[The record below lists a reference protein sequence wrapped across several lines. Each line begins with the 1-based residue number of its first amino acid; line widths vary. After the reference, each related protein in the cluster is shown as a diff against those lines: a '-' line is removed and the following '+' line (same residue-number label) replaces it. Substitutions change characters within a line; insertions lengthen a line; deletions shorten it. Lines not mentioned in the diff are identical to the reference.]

1 VASTPP
7 AERLYG
13 REALVNEIRTKAGV
27 VVIEGDSGVGKS
39 AIISALGRGWE
50 PTDAVPGA
58 RLLAASRGAV
68 QLAFIDELSEVLWD
82 HAASDSHLA
91 SRAWDVVT
99 QLVDKATTATAKGVS
114 IALVE
119 SLHSAIGRRLGA
131 EAEAASREVGKAAT
145 ESTSNLEAELAAI
158 AVIDVATQ
166 MIGLASRVAE
176 AVGRRLVLRF
186 DQTEVVHDD
195 DRRLLEDLAE
205 RSIPELVIFTGFS
218 TADSI
223 DSGPKLVRLE
233 RRGATR
239 VVVPPLD
246 DLGLTAWLRAE
257 KIPAQQWS
265 EVRRVSSGY
274 PLFVRDALSLLA
286 AGKSLSGLD
295 VPSGF
300 TSLMHRAWISLAFDL
315 RSKAKLLAGLADLPD
330 NDFLLLLLGINQLE
344 WSSLREEL
352 ILRNI
357 FVVRAD
363 SSAWFHDRRRAY
375 LWNELASTDD
385 RAVVASR
392 TLTALREWQPNQRW
406 IERWVIGSLPDL
418 LIDGLGKE
426 DKGDE
431 YLRKIRGLSR
441 SELAIALAVIELV
454 EPDGPLGQ
462 FAHTSEVITY
472 AVDRIGDVD
481 DPSSAL
487 RALAEL
493 KIAHIATNEQSSI
506 VCCIFEGA
514 LGYPALIA
522 QIERALDVS
531 VRPRFASTSF
541 RSLFVP
547 LMGPFIS
554 AVTTVGFGTINH
566 HQARFDD
573 LRLTEI
579 RASRLHSDLFGLGVV
594 AKIEN
599 QHVSATVLFATEAD
613 REAAR
618 RGFKSYGRGDG
629 VSRPRFIA
637 VDRFPQA
644 NYPEKRLEE
653 VLASLE
659 LNDSTESIASAAEL
673 EKWVSG
679 KILATDAIRR
689 ASTKKERS
697 RLGLRRSRSIVLGIF
712 PDLSSIEIEVDGC
725 DDAELRTVEVDTGVT
740 FGDPLLAVRL
750 LEAGQLKRGERIGT
764 VIHSFSGGTREVSS
778 PIVAA
783 VKRLSQKS
791 RGSNRWEFPR
801 ATSLDEIE
809 RIIHTE
815 RRAQTAVV
823 DALRDQFNLPVPTRD
838 LSRGSIYVVLSRWL
852 PDEEWIG
859 YTATA
864 LTVADGLSRV
874 RITAG
879 ARPEKFWPV
888 DEVFARNAGVEDTTL
903 IVSETDGSADHILAT
918 FAGRDR
924 LRVALDM
931 PAPD

>member
-1 VASTPP
+1 VATTPP
-7 AERLYG
+7 TERLYG
-13 REALVNEIRTKAGV
+13 REALVNEIRRKAGV

-39 AIISALGRGWE
+39 AIVSALGRGWE

-58 RLLAASRGAV
+58 RLLTASRGAV
-68 QLAFIDELSEVLWD
+68 QLALIDELSEVLWD

-91 SRAWDVVT
+91 SRAWEVIT

-131 EAEAASREVGKAAT
+131 EAEAASREVGKAST
-145 ESTSNLEAELAAI
+145 ESTSDLEMELAAI

-195 DRRLLEDLAE
+195 DLRLLEDLAE
-205 RSIPELVIFTGFS
+205 RSIPELVILTGFS

-223 DSGPKLVRLE
+223 DSGPKLIRLE

-257 KIPAQQWS
+257 RTPARQWS

-286 AGKSLSGLD
+286 AGKSLSDID

-300 TSLMHRAWISLAFDL
+300 TSLMRRAWTSLPFDL
-315 RSKAKLLAGLADLPD
+315 RSKAMLLTGLVDLPD
-330 NDFLLLLLGINQLE
+330 NDFLLLLLGIDQLE

-357 FVVRAD
+357 FVIRAD
-363 SSAWFHDRRRAY
+363 SSTWFHDRRRAY
-375 LWNELASTDD
+375 LWSELASTND
-385 RAVVASR
+385 RGVVASR

-406 IERWVIGSLPDL
+406 IEPWVIGSLPDL
-418 LIDGLGKE
+418 LIDGLDKH

-431 YLRKIRGLSR
+431 YLRKIRDLSR
-441 SELAIALAVIELV
+441 SELAIALAIIELV

-462 FAHTSEVITY
+462 FANTSEVITY

-493 KIAHIATNEQSSI
+493 NVAHVATNEQSSI
-506 VCCIFEGA
+506 VCCIFEDA

-531 VRPRFASTSF
+531 VRPRFASTTF
-541 RSLFVP
+541 RSLLVP

-554 AVTTVGFGTINH
+554 AVTAVGFGTINH
-566 HQARFDD
+566 HQAHFDE
-573 LRLTEI
+573 LRLSET
-579 RASRLHSDLFGLGVV
+579 RASKHHRDLFGLGVV

-599 QHVSATVLFATEAD
+599 QHVSSTILFATAAD
-613 REAAR
+613 REAAY

-629 VSRPRFIA
+629 VSRPRFVA
-637 VDRFPQA
+637 VDRVPQA

-653 VLASLE
+653 ILASLKLDE
-659 LNDSTESIASAAEL
+659 STQSIASPAEL
-673 EKWVSG
+673 EEWVSG

-689 ASTKKERS
+689 VSTKKERS
-697 RLGLRRSRSIVLGIF
+697 LLGLRRARSIVLGIF

-725 DDAELRTVEVDTGVT
+725 DDAELRTVEVDAGVT
-740 FGDPLLAVRL
+740 FSDPLLAVRL

-764 VIHSFSGGTREVSS
+764 VTHSFSRGSREVSS

-783 VKRLSQKS
+783 IERLSQKS
-791 RGSNRWEFPR
+791 RGSSRWELAR

-809 RIIHTE
+809 RIISTE
-815 RRAQTAVV
+815 RRAQTAVA

-838 LSRGSIYVVLSRWL
+838 LSRASIYVVLSRWL
-852 PDEEWIG
+852 PDERWIG
-859 YTATA
+859 YTANA
-864 LTVADGLSRV
+864 LTVADGLGRV
-874 RITAG
+874 RITVG
-879 ARPEKFWPV
+879 ARPETRWPV
-888 DEVFARNAGVEDTTL
+888 DEVFARNAGLEDTTL
-903 IVSETDGSADHILAT
+903 VVSETDGIAEHILGR

-924 LRVALDM
+924 LRVDLDT
-931 PAPD
+931 PAPA